1 MPSVGDSRH
10 LGGAAPSHPSLPADN
25 RLGAAGAKATAL
37 GYVQTGRAPEYV
49 PSYWAGYADEP
60 DCPHGWACDGS
71 GKADAPHWLPQ
82 RLSGSGVGGGR
93 RAFYLRDMAHH
104 ALGAHLLGLD
114 NENANM
120 ARIFAASASKARG
133 YFPVWSFGFDGSVY
147 PMDYINDTCER
158 ASPRGLSP
166 RCPV

>member
-1 MPSVGDSRH
+1 MRFDPHPTPPRH
-10 LGGAAPSHPSLPADN
+10 GRPAPTRPEGRRRPTTAPSHPSLPADN

-93 RAFYLRDMAHH
+93 RAFRWATWPTTP
-104 ALGAHLLGLD
+104 
-114 NENANM
+114 
-120 ARIFAASASKARG
+120 SA
-133 YFPVWSFGFDGSVY
+133 P
-147 PMDYINDTCER
+147 TC
-158 ASPRGLSP
+158 SD
-166 RCPV
+166 

>member
-1 MPSVGDSRH
+1 MRFDPHPTRPTT
-10 LGGAAPSHPSLPADN
+10 APSNPSLPADN